1 MSSVRRILT
10 AYVIPICAVSL
21 IYNLPKF
28 FELKV
33 EYSPCNSVTKEDNIT
48 LGQGYDSEE
57 YFYEIDD
64 CEDGVRAELMVRKYQ
79 MTIYLLSADLLLFL
93 AHSPENE

>member
-1 MSSVRRILT
+1 M
-10 AYVIPICAVSL
+10 
-21 IYNLPKF
+21 
-28 FELKV
+28 
-33 EYSPCNSVTKEDNIT
+33 TKEDNIT

-64 CEDGVRAELMVRKYQ
+64 CEDGARAELMVRKYQ
-79 MTIYLLSADLLLFL
+79 MTINLLSADYLLFL

>member
-1 MSSVRRILT
+1 M
-10 AYVIPICAVSL
+10 
-21 IYNLPKF
+21 
-28 FELKV
+28 
-33 EYSPCNSVTKEDNIT
+33 TKEDNIT